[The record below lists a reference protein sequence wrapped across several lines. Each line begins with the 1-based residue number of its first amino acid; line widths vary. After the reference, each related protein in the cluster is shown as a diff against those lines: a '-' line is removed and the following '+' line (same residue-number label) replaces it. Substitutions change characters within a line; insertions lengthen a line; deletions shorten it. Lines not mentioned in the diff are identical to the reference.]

1 MFKKQRGVIPYLTS
15 IIATIVLVFAALV
28 SLNFAVPDIIAYAMR
43 RPFSAVD
50 LLFEALI
57 NLVTALFLLSPLW
70 FVAGFLASLFPEL
83 RLVDEVVKCRSIVFT
98 GVIKWPEID
107 HMIRQPNAYVALT
120 IRRKGVSFMNGLYF
134 NRVQGMIIRYERP
147 VLLIAPG
154 IDDHDALLRE
164 IMSRRRAAAPGQPG
178 DLYT

>member
-1 MFKKQRGVIPYLTS
+1 MFKKQRGVIPYLTF

-28 SLNFAVPDIIAYAMR
+28 SLNFAIPDIIDHAMR

-50 LLFEALI
+50 LVFEALI

-70 FVAGFLASLFPEL
+70 FVGGFLASLFPEL
-83 RLVDEVVKCRSIVFT
+83 RLVDEGVKCRSIVFT
-98 GVIKWPEID
+98 GIIKWSEID
-107 HMIRQPNAYVALT
+107 HMIRLPNAYVALT
-120 IRRKGVSFMNGLYF
+120 IHRRGVSFMNGLYF
-134 NRVQGMIIRYERP
+134 NRVQGMIIRHERP

-154 IDDHDALLRE
+154 LDDHDALLGE
-164 IMSRRRAAAPGQPG
+164 IRSRSRAAASSHPG